1 MKFNKITLLLAIMII
16 SILAVGA
23 VSAES
28 VDDATISADDSDLT
42 VATADS
48 DINDVSAADDAAD
61 DAVGDD
67 SVGEPK
73 TIDINDDTYSTYF
86 DEDGMLDTVSDYDTL
101 VVGTLTGKD
110 LKVNMPVNITGNSEG
125 TKLVNSTITLTAD
138 ASGTTVKGLEFIL
151 DNVPAATYPGL
162 AVITLNEGIHDVVLE
177 DNSIQWVTAD
187 SPDKATA
194 MGIKI
199 VGGEN
204 GVSSDIKLINN
215 EITISGDAANM
226 YGIDGYS
233 NPWNYDGAIT
243 NFVAQG
249 NKITLNGKGFVEGI
263 YLSRVTDSEVIENTI
278 EISSTGGNAYGIGT
292 DNIHDVNVEGNTI
305 SATTTAEN
313 KTAAGISLYESDIN
327 DKENDITVSGS
338 TAQKIKSDD
347 KSVVYDLVDE
357 DNYNQFFDDEG
368 NYNNEAE
375 NITLADLSNKDLT
388 FASPVNVKG
397 ITGAKLT
404 NVTIKLTADASGS
417 SIAGLN
423 IVLDNVPAADPG
435 LAVITLNEGIQDVVL
450 EGNSI
455 QWVTANSPSR
465 ATAMGIAIIGG
476 TNGVS
481 SNIQVN
487 DNEIV
492 ISGDASNIYGIDCYS
507 NPWDYDGA
515 IVNLVA
521 QENKITLNGTGF
533 VEGIYLSRVI
543 NSEVKDNTI
552 EIESTGGNAYGI
564 GTDNIH
570 DVTVGGN
577 TIYAT
582 TTAEGKTAA
591 GISLYQSDII
601 IDNNIISASGSNT
614 YGIKADNK
622 SAAYIVADG
631 NKYIVVDENNYN
643 QFFDESGNYI
653 NNAVDCI
660 ALADLSNK
668 DLTFASP
675 ISVKGVSGAK
685 LTNVTF
691 TLTAEASDSVI
702 DGLTFDYEGASYV
715 ITLNTG
721 IENVA
726 VINNNITFKSTGYY
740 MAAIVAGHYSS
751 GPATSLNIS
760 SNNINVTCD
769 NAAYGIDIMGEWGKL
784 VDINSIISDNN
795 IAVQANGMAEGI
807 YLTGVS
813 NCMVTNNDI
822 ITNIVDTG
830 DSIGIGVD
838 GCNNITI
845 SDNVV
850 DATSKQAAFGIANS
864 YNTDNTI
871 TNNNVKVAGAS
882 AIGIGLGIDTG
893 AVIEGNTIDVT
904 AGDDYATTPTFAV
917 AIGTGNSGIKLANN
931 ASADIN
937 GNHIN
942 SNQNNMDLAGASSDT
957 KVGSNYVKEY
967 VEKEGNPDLPAAPAK
982 TTITVQSATVTAD
995 PNGKSK
1001 TQNIAITVKDAKGNA
1016 VAGQTIQVYVNGA
1029 LKTAK
1034 TNDKGVA
1041 TLAVPYKA
1049 GGTVSLVASFNGAA
1063 GLLGS
1068 SATGKL
1074 TVKKNAVKI
1083 AAKTKKVKKSKA
1095 KKAKVQITVKAGKTA
1110 LKKKLVT
1117 ITINK
1122 KTYKAKTNAKGIATF
1137 KVKLPKKAKKYKYTV
1152 KFAGDNFNNAKTF
1165 KGKLTVK

>member
-1 MKFNKITLLLAIMII
+1 M
-16 SILAVGA
+16 
-23 VSAES
+23 
-28 VDDATISADDSDLT
+28 
-42 VATADS
+42 
-48 DINDVSAADDAAD
+48 
-61 DAVGDD
+61 
-67 SVGEPK
+67 
-73 TIDINDDTYSTYF
+73 
-86 DEDGMLDTVSDYDTL
+86 
-101 VVGTLTGKD
+101 
-110 LKVNMPVNITGNSEG
+110 
-125 TKLVNSTITLTAD
+125 
-138 ASGTTVKGLEFIL
+138 
-151 DNVPAATYPGL
+151 
-162 AVITLNEGIHDVVLE
+162 
-177 DNSIQWVTAD
+177 
-187 SPDKATA
+187 
-194 MGIKI
+194 
-199 VGGEN
+199 
-204 GVSSDIKLINN
+204 
-215 EITISGDAANM
+215 
-226 YGIDGYS
+226 
-233 NPWNYDGAIT
+233 
-243 NFVAQG
+243 
-249 NKITLNGKGFVEGI
+249 
-263 YLSRVTDSEVIENTI
+263 
-278 EISSTGGNAYGIGT
+278 
-292 DNIHDVNVEGNTI
+292 
-305 SATTTAEN
+305 
-313 KTAAGISLYESDIN
+313 
-327 DKENDITVSGS
+327 
-338 TAQKIKSDD
+338 
-347 KSVVYDLVDE
+347 
-357 DNYNQFFDDEG
+357 
-368 NYNNEAE
+368 
-375 NITLADLSNKDLT
+375 
-388 FASPVNVKG
+388 
-397 ITGAKLT
+397 
-404 NVTIKLTADASGS
+404 
-417 SIAGLN
+417 
-423 IVLDNVPAADPG
+423 
-435 LAVITLNEGIQDVVL
+435 
-450 EGNSI
+450 
-455 QWVTANSPSR
+455 
-465 ATAMGIAIIGG
+465 
-476 TNGVS
+476 
-481 SNIQVN
+481 
-487 DNEIV
+487 
-492 ISGDASNIYGIDCYS
+492 
-507 NPWDYDGA
+507 
-515 IVNLVA
+515 
-521 QENKITLNGTGF
+521 
-533 VEGIYLSRVI
+533 
-543 NSEVKDNTI
+543 
-552 EIESTGGNAYGI
+552 
-564 GTDNIH
+564 
-570 DVTVGGN
+570 
-577 TIYAT
+577 
-582 TTAEGKTAA
+582 
-591 GISLYQSDII
+591 
-601 IDNNIISASGSNT
+601 
-614 YGIKADNK
+614 
-622 SAAYIVADG
+622 
-631 NKYIVVDENNYN
+631 
-643 QFFDESGNYI
+643 
-653 NNAVDCI
+653 
-660 ALADLSNK
+660 
-668 DLTFASP
+668 
-675 ISVKGVSGAK
+675 
-685 LTNVTF
+685 TF

-726 VINNNITFKSTGYY
+726 VINNNIIFKSTGYY

-1049 GGTVSLVASFNGAA
+1049 GGPTTLVASFNGAT
-1063 GLLGS
+1063 GLLVS